1 MRNLGPA
8 PIGTFTLRFF
18 LSSDD
23 ALDPGDVLLGSRSLG
38 SGRDREVRPV
48 RVSVPATAQ
57 AGRPLAIRHTVRN
70 IGSAPAG
77 AFVIRFYLS
86 ADDGLDSGDVLLGVR
101 SIAGLPPGASSPT
114 VTRVTVPATTVVPA
128 SYRIIAVADALGQQ
142 VELEESN
149 NTMVSAP
156 LTLTAYRPD
165 ILITALGAPATVQA
179 GRPIVISH
187 TVRNAGPPAAGPFV
201 IRFFLAADG
210 VRDDADVLLGARA
223 LGGLAAGASSPAS
236 VSVTVPAT
244 TEAGT
249 YRIVAVA
256 DAAGQ
261 QVELDET
268 NDVALSAPL
277 SVSR

>member
-1 MRNLGPA
+1 
-8 PIGTFTLRFF
+8 
-18 LSSDD
+18 
-23 ALDPGDVLLGSRSLG
+23 
-38 SGRDREVRPV
+38 
-48 RVSVPATAQ
+48 VSVPATAQ

-101 SIAGLPPGASSPT
+101 SIAGLAPGASSPT

-165 ILITALGAPATVQA
+165 ILITALGAPAAVQA

-187 TVRNAGPPAAGPFV
+187 TVQNAGPAAARTVRHPLLPLGRRRAGRRRRAAGRP
-201 IRFFLAADG
+201 RTRWPRRRRQQSRLRE
-210 VRDDADVLLGARA
+210 RDRARH
-223 LGGLAAGASSPAS
+223 
-236 VSVTVPAT
+236 
-244 TEAGT
+244 
-249 YRIVAVA
+249 
-256 DAAGQ
+256 D
-261 QVELDET
+261 
-268 NDVALSAPL
+268 
-277 SVSR
+277 